1 MRLPYEPPEI
11 ALLGSVKDLTQANI
25 VGPTPDNLTV
35 VTVHGI
41 SIPGDA
47 FS

>member
-1 MRLPYEPPEI
+1 MRLPYGPPEI
-11 ALLGSVKDLTQANI
+11 ALLGSVKDLTQANA

-35 VTVHGI
+35 LNIRGLN
-41 SIPGDA
+41 IPGDA